1 MYVQG
6 EMVENAHVLR
16 GILNHER
23 ADTPGYETTP
33 VGITIHRRVYV
44 FSHTLGI
51 TGICDLLEE
60 APTADGSGRVQA
72 GSQGQMEQRSGST
85 LCAGALSGGD
95 DRQVHSPTGRSS
107 TSAAVAG
114 SRSTSTIRCAVRRA
128 ASSAKCNAPWPKVV
142 IPPHTEHRARCRGCS
157 LVDICLPVE
166 TGLMVNSDRVND
178 PPSTSEH

>member
-1 MYVQG
+1 
-6 EMVENAHVLR
+6 MVENAHVLR

-33 VGITIHRRVYV
+33 AGVTIHRRVYV

-60 APTADGSGRVQA
+60 HTDGRLVPVEYKQGRQGKWSNDQA
-72 GSQGQMEQRSGST
+72 Q
-85 LCAGALSGGD
+85 LCAQALCLEEMTGKAIPRGAIFYF
-95 DRQVHSPTGRSS
+95 
-107 TSAAVAG
+107 G
-114 SRSTSTIRCAVRRA
+114 SRRRVEVDFDDPLRRQTRRFISEMQRA
-128 ASSAKCNAPWPKVV
+128 LAEGL

-166 TGLMVNSDRVND
+166 TELMVNGERVDD
-178 PPSTSEH
+178 PVIDN